1 MIVNNVKVEFN
12 GNVILDNVS
21 FKLNTGDK
29 VGLVGKNGSGKSTL
43 LKTISNNKGNVK
55 TDGETI
61 GYLKQ
66 EIEEKYYEY
75 SIFEYIKEVTKIK
88 ELEST
93 LDKLSLDL
101 TEDKMEEYTLL
112 YNEFL
117 SLDGYNFESNLE
129 IIKNGLNLREPLDTK
144 IKTLSGGEK
153 IKVLLMELLISNRDI
168 LLLDEPTNNLD
179 IDAITWLEKYLKQ
192 SNKKCDIITS

>member
-1 MIVNNVKVEFN
+1 MYINHVICGKITSEKMQKLRFLSLRSVLNMIVNNVKVEFN
-12 GNVILDNVS
+12 GSIILDNVS

-43 LKTISNNKGNVK
+43 LKTISNNKENVK

-101 TEDKMEEYTLL
+101 TEDKIEEYTLL

-129 IIKNGLNLREPLDTK
+129 IIKNGLNLRASLNTK

-153 IKVLLMELLISNRDI
+153 NQSIINGVV
-168 LLLDEPTNNLD
+168 NL
-179 IDAITWLEKYLKQ
+179 
-192 SNKKCDIITS
+192 

>member
-1 MIVNNVKVEFN
+1 MF
-12 GNVILDNVS
+12 
-21 FKLNTGDK
+21 
-29 VGLVGKNGSGKSTL
+29 
-43 LKTISNNKGNVK
+43 
-55 TDGETI
+55 
-61 GYLKQ
+61 LKQ

-101 TEDKMEEYTLL
+101 TEDKIEEYTLL

-129 IIKNGLNLREPLDTK
+129 IIKNGLNLRASLNTK
-144 IKTLSGGEK
+144 IKTLKRISFGFRNFTNFRLR
-153 IKVLLMELLISNRDI
+153 VLMACS
-168 LLLDEPTNNLD
+168 
-179 IDAITWLEKYLKQ
+179 
-192 SNKKCDIITS
+192 

>member
-12 GNVILDNVS
+12 GNIILDNVS

-93 LDKLSLDL
+93 LDKLLKKK
-101 TEDKMEEYTLL
+101 DK
-112 YNEFL
+112 
-117 SLDGYNFESNLE
+117 
-129 IIKNGLNLREPLDTK
+129 I
-144 IKTLSGGEK
+144 
-153 IKVLLMELLISNRDI
+153 
-168 LLLDEPTNNLD
+168 
-179 IDAITWLEKYLKQ
+179 
-192 SNKKCDIITS
+192 